1 MDVPM
6 AKEVNQFSHPK
17 HFCVA
22 SPVLST
28 AASARGTLA
37 LQEYGTKYGEK
48 DSLFRKGANF

>member
-28 AASARGTLA
+28 ALP
-37 LQEYGTKYGEK
+37 LQ
-48 DSLFRKGANF
+48 GAH